1 MLTGIAAFLLIL
13 VALLAIPVRL
23 SYQLSWRRA
32 LQGNV
37 ELHWLFGL
45 VRVQLPLARSARPAS
60 KQPTGSPK
68 KRKAKSAVARSNPF
82 AAIRQ
87 KAFRERVLRF
97 MRDIWRAAHKQNLV
111 LRVRIGLGDP
121 ADTGRL
127 WALVGPVSGM
137 LATAR
142 DASIEIEPEFIDAVF
157 ELDSS
162 GNIRVLPLQMVYL
175 MFGLLI
181 SPSFWHGLRHL
192 R

>member
-1 MLTGIAAFLLIL
+1 
-13 VALLAIPVRL
+13 
-23 SYQLSWRRA
+23 
-32 LQGNV
+32 
-37 ELHWLFGL
+37 
-45 VRVQLPLARSARPAS
+45 
-60 KQPTGSPK
+60 
-68 KRKAKSAVARSNPF
+68 
-82 AAIRQ
+82 
-87 KAFRERVLRF
+87 
-97 MRDIWRAAHKQNLV
+97 MRDIWRAVHKQNLV

-181 SPSFWHGLRHL
+181 SPSFWHGFRHL